1 MRPFDLRTV
10 ADVAE
15 ARAALLER
23 PGAKLVAG
31 GTGLIDLMKAGV
43 ESPSLVIDINRL
55 PLAAIELRAGGTL
68 RIGALARNSAVADDP
83 TVAARFPVLA
93 QALLAGASGALRNMA
108 TVGGN
113 LLQRPR
119 CAYFREPY
127 ARCNRRVPGSGCDA
141 LEGYNRAHAILGTSD
156 HCIAVHP
163 SDMCVAL
170 AALDA
175 RIVVAGADGERSLTL
190 AEFYPL
196 PGAHPER
203 ESALAPGDLIVGVE
217 LEPAALYARSHYLK
231 LRDRASYEFALV
243 AVGAAL
249 EVVDGTIRAARIA
262 LGGVATVPWRA
273 HAAERALI
281 GATAD
286 ARSFAAAADAAL
298 EGAMPRRHN
307 AFKVE
312 LTRRAILRALR
323 TLAEPAGR

>member
-1 MRPFDLRTV
+1 MRPFAFRAV
-10 ADVAE
+10 ADVAA
-15 ARAALLER
+15 ARAALLEQ

-31 GTGLIDLMKAGV
+31 GTTLIDLMKAGV
-43 ESPSLVIDINRL
+43 ESPPVLIDINRL

-68 RIGALARNSAVADDP
+68 HIGALARNSDVADDP

-119 CAYFREPY
+119 CAYFRDLH
-127 ARCNRRVPGSGCDA
+127 AHCNRRTPASGCDA
-141 LEGYNRAHAILGTSD
+141 LDGYNRGHAVLGTSD
-156 HCIAVHP
+156 HCIATHP
-163 SDMCVAL
+163 SDMAVAL

-175 RIVVAGADGERSLTL
+175 RIVVAGAGGERAVTL

-203 ESALAPGDLIVGVE
+203 ETTLEPGELIVGVE
-217 LEPAALYARSHYLK
+217 LAPAPLYAHSAYLK

-249 EVVDGTIRAARIA
+249 DIVDGTIRAARIA
-262 LGGVATVPWRA
+262 LGGVATIPWRA

-281 GATAD
+281 GAAAD
-286 ARSFAAAADAAL
+286 ARSFAAAADVAL
-298 EGAMPRRHN
+298 EGARPRRHN
-307 AFKVE
+307 AFKAE
-312 LTRRAILRALR
+312 LARRAIVRALR
-323 TLAEPAGR
+323 TLAESDG